1 LTNRRT
7 CGIILN
13 VKERGRSQVPHDP
26 KERNNVMKFEEYITK
41 IEDNNKKMKAILAR
55 PYNPEDTAEF
65 IALTE
70 ANRQLRKEFYGK

>member
-1 LTNRRT
+1 
-7 CGIILN
+7 
-13 VKERGRSQVPHDP
+13 
-26 KERNNVMKFEEYITK
+26 MKFEEYITK